1 MLMQRKETIKIEDK
15 YLRNS
20 SIKDLDDQ
28 NQTFNNFPSLFKLDD
43 LNDEQENQYE
53 GKFRNTEQVLN
64 PIYFEDFSKID
75 V

>member
-43 LNDEQENQYE
+43 LNDEQE
-53 GKFRNTEQVLN
+53 
-64 PIYFEDFSKID
+64 D
-75 V
+75 